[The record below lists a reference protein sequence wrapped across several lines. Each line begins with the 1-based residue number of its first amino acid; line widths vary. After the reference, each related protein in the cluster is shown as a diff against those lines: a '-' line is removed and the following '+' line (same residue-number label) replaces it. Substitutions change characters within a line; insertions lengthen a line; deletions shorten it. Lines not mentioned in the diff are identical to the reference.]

1 MNHSAY
7 LDSVFGLEGKTILIT
22 GAAGGI
28 GAAISKGLADAG
40 AEVAL
45 CGRTQS
51 KCQALA
57 DEITEKG
64 GKATAHFLDVADM
77 STIQPCVDE
86 VVERYGKIDVL
97 FNIAGINKREGLLD
111 VTEETYDRIMDTNLK
126 GVYFVSQAVGRE
138 MYKRKT
144 GSIVNIGSLN
154 DTIMLGGCSVYGA
167 AKSGVIA
174 LTRSMAIE
182 LAQYGIRCNAISP
195 GHILTELT
203 QLGPSHPGPLDAGA
217 HRHAP
222 CRQAGGAGGHRHPAG
237 FRRFQL
243 YDGPGLLC
251 GRRLPLRRRSLVLRY
266 EILKEDA
273 APGHWPG
280 AAFCELVP

>member
-1 MNHSAY
+1 MATFTVNGQSVTVEKNQKLIRY
-7 LDSVFGLEGKTILIT
+7 LRDTLHLTSVKDGCSEGACGTCHVLIDGKPTKACIPQTDKLEGKTILIT

-45 CGRTQS
+45 CGRTLS

-154 DTIMLGGCSVYGA
+154 DTIMLGLSL
-167 AKSGVIA
+167 I
-174 LTRSMAIE
+174 
-182 LAQYGIRCNAISP
+182 
-195 GHILTELT
+195 HI
-203 QLGPSHPGPLDAGA
+203 
-217 HRHAP
+217 
-222 CRQAGGAGGHRHPAG
+222 
-237 FRRFQL
+237 
-243 YDGPGLLC
+243 
-251 GRRLPLRRRSLVLRY
+251 
-266 EILKEDA
+266 
-273 APGHWPG
+273 
-280 AAFCELVP
+280 

>member
-1 MNHSAY
+1 MNHRAY
-7 LDSVFGLEGKTILIT
+7 LDSVFGLEGKTILVT

-45 CGRTQS
+45 CGRTLS

-126 GVYFVSQAVGRE
+126 L
-138 MYKRKT
+138 
-144 GSIVNIGSLN
+144 SL
-154 DTIMLGGCSVYGA
+154 I
-167 AKSGVIA
+167 
-174 LTRSMAIE
+174 
-182 LAQYGIRCNAISP
+182 
-195 GHILTELT
+195 HI
-203 QLGPSHPGPLDAGA
+203 
-217 HRHAP
+217 
-222 CRQAGGAGGHRHPAG
+222 
-237 FRRFQL
+237 
-243 YDGPGLLC
+243 
-251 GRRLPLRRRSLVLRY
+251 
-266 EILKEDA
+266 
-273 APGHWPG
+273 
-280 AAFCELVP
+280 